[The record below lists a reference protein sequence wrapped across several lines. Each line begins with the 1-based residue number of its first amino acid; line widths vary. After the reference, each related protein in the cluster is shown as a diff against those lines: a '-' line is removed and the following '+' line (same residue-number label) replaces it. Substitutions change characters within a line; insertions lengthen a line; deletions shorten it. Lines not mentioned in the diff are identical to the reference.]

1 MEKKITYAQALNT
14 VLTNENIVLA
24 SDVREK
30 LEALLASV
38 WKKSGE
44 KKDTA
49 QQVESAEMVE
59 RIYQE
64 MEADRTYSIA
74 ELLKE
79 LPVVADFNAKHE
91 NDMSVQR
98 MANLLKTL
106 VDGGKVIKTTEKRRV
121 YYTKA
126 WAQKLRGEQNSP
138 LNKS

>member
-14 VLTNENIVLA
+14 VLSNENIVLA

-38 WKKSGE
+38 SKKSGE

-49 QQVESAEMVE
+49 QQVENAEMVE

-64 MEADRTYSIA
+64 MEANRTYSIA
-74 ELLKE
+74 ELLKV
-79 LPVVADFNAKHE
+79 LPVVAEFNAKHE
-91 NDMSVQR
+91 QDMSVQR

-106 VDGGKVIKTTEKRRV
+106 VDGGKVIKTSEKRRV

-126 WAQKLRGEQNSP
+126 
-138 LNKS
+138 

>member
-14 VLTNENIVLA
+14 VLSNENIVLA

-38 WKKSGE
+38 SKKSGE

-49 QQVESAEMVE
+49 QQVENAEMVE

-64 MEADRTYSIA
+64 IEAYRTYSIA

-126 WAQKLRGEQNSP
+126 
-138 LNKS
+138 

>member
-14 VLTNENIVLA
+14 VLSNENIVLA

-38 WKKSGE
+38 SKKSGE

-49 QQVESAEMVE
+49 QQVENAEMVE

-91 NDMSVQR
+91 QDMSVQR

-126 WAQKLRGEQNSP
+126 
-138 LNKS
+138 

>member
-1 MEKKITYAQALNT
+1 MEQKITYAQALNA

-38 WKKSGE
+38 SKKSGE

-49 QQVESAEMVE
+49 QQVENAEMVE

-106 VDGGKVIKTTEKRRV
+106 VDSGKVIKTTEKRRV

-126 WAQKLRGEQNSP
+126 
-138 LNKS
+138 

>member
-14 VLTNENIVLA
+14 VLNNENIVLA

-38 WKKSGE
+38 SKKSGE

-49 QQVESAEMVE
+49 QQVENATMVE

-64 MEADRTYSIA
+64 MEANRTYSIA

-79 LPVVADFNAKHE
+79 LPVVADYNTKHE
-91 NDMSVQR
+91 NDMSTQR

-121 YYTKA
+121 FYTKA
-126 WAQKLRGEQNSP
+126 
-138 LNKS
+138 

>member
-14 VLTNENIVLA
+14 VLNNENIVLA

-38 WKKSGE
+38 SKKSGE

-49 QQVESAEMVE
+49 QQVENAEMVE

-126 WAQKLRGEQNSP
+126 
-138 LNKS
+138 

>member
-14 VLTNENIVLA
+14 VLNNENIVLA

-38 WKKSGE
+38 SKKSGE

-49 QQVESAEMVE
+49 QQVENAAMVE

-64 MEADRTYSIA
+64 MEANRTYSIA

-79 LPVVADFNAKHE
+79 LPVVADFNANHE
-91 NDMSVQR
+91 TEMSTQR
-98 MANLLKTL
+98 LANLLKTL
-106 VDGGKVIKTTEKRRV
+106 VEDGRVIKTTEKRRV

-126 WAQKLRGEQNSP
+126 
-138 LNKS
+138 

>member
-1 MEKKITYAQALNT
+1 MKKNITYAQALNT
-14 VLTNENIVLA
+14 VLSNENIVLA
-24 SDVREK
+24 ADVREK

-38 WKKSGE
+38 SKKSGE

-49 QQVESAEMVE
+49 QQVENAEMVE

-64 MEADRTYSIA
+64 MAAGRIYSIA

-106 VDGGKVIKTTEKRRV
+106 VDGGRVIKTTEKRRV

-126 WAQKLRGEQNSP
+126 
-138 LNKS
+138 

>member
-14 VLTNENIVLA
+14 VLSNENIVLA

-38 WKKSGE
+38 SKKSGE

-49 QQVESAEMVE
+49 QQVENAEMVE

-64 MEADRTYSIA
+64 MEADRTYSMA
-74 ELLKE
+74 DLLKE

-98 MANLLKTL
+98 MANLMKTL
-106 VDGGKVIKTTEKRRV
+106 VDGGKVIKTSEKRRV

-126 WAQKLRGEQNSP
+126 
-138 LNKS
+138 

>member
-38 WKKSGE
+38 SKKSGE

-49 QQVESAEMVE
+49 QQVENAEMVE

-74 ELLKE
+74 GLLKE

-126 WAQKLRGEQNSP
+126 
-138 LNKS
+138 

>member
-14 VLTNENIVLA
+14 VLDNENIILA

-38 WKKSGE
+38 SKKSGE
-44 KKDTA
+44 KKETA
-49 QQVESAEMVE
+49 QQVENAEMVE

-64 MEADRTYSIA
+64 MERDRTYSIA

-91 NDMSVQR
+91 NDMSIQR
-98 MANLLKTL
+98 MANLLRTL
-106 VDGGKVIKTTEKRRV
+106 VENGKVIKTTEKRRV

-126 WAQKLRGEQNSP
+126 
-138 LNKS
+138 

>member
-14 VLTNENIVLA
+14 VLSNENIVLA
-24 SDVREK
+24 SEVREK

-38 WKKSGE
+38 SKKSGE

-49 QQVESAEMVE
+49 QQVENAEMVE

-64 MEADRTYSIA
+64 MAAGRTYSIA

-106 VDGGKVIKTTEKRRV
+106 VDSGKGIKTSEKRRV

-126 WAQKLRGEQNSP
+126 
-138 LNKS
+138 

>member
-14 VLTNENIVLA
+14 VLNNENIVLA

-30 LEALLASV
+30 LEALLVSV
-38 WKKSGE
+38 SKKSGE
-44 KKDTA
+44 RKETA
-49 QQVESAEMVE
+49 QQMENAEMVE

-64 MEADRTYSIA
+64 MEENRTYSIA

-91 NDMSVQR
+91 NEMSTQR
-98 MANLLKTL
+98 MANLLRTL
-106 VDGGKVIKTTEKRRV
+106 VENGKVVKTTEKRRV

-126 WAQKLRGEQNSP
+126 WAQK
-138 LNKS
+138 K

>member
-14 VLTNENIVLA
+14 VLSNENIVLA

-38 WKKSGE
+38 SKKSGE

-49 QQVESAEMVE
+49 QQVENAEMVE

-106 VDGGKVIKTTEKRRV
+106 VDSGKVIKTSEKRRV

-126 WAQKLRGEQNSP
+126 
-138 LNKS
+138 

>member
-14 VLTNENIVLA
+14 VLNNENIVLA
-24 SDVREK
+24 ADVREK

-38 WKKSGE
+38 SKKSGE

-49 QQVESAEMVE
+49 QQVENAEMVE

-64 MEADRTYSIA
+64 MAAGRTYSIA

-126 WAQKLRGEQNSP
+126 
-138 LNKS
+138 

>member
-38 WKKSGE
+38 SKKSGE

-49 QQVESAEMVE
+49 QQVENAEMVE

-64 MEADRTYSIA
+64 MAAGRTYSIA

-126 WAQKLRGEQNSP
+126 
-138 LNKS
+138 

>member
-14 VLTNENIVLA
+14 VLSNENIVLA
-24 SDVREK
+24 ADVREK

-38 WKKSGE
+38 SKKSGE

-49 QQVESAEMVE
+49 QQVENAEMVE

-126 WAQKLRGEQNSP
+126 
-138 LNKS
+138 

>member
-14 VLTNENIVLA
+14 VLSNENIVLA

-38 WKKSGE
+38 SKKSGE

-49 QQVESAEMVE
+49 QQVENAEMVE

-91 NDMSVQR
+91 QDMSVQR

-106 VDGGKVIKTTEKRRV
+106 VDSGKVIKTSEKRRV

-126 WAQKLRGEQNSP
+126 
-138 LNKS
+138 

>member
-14 VLTNENIVLA
+14 VLSNENIVLA

-30 LEALLASV
+30 LEALLVSV
-38 WKKSGE
+38 SKKSGE

-49 QQVESAEMVE
+49 QQVENAEMVE

-64 MEADRTYSIA
+64 MAAGRTYSIA

-126 WAQKLRGEQNSP
+126 
-138 LNKS
+138 

>member
-14 VLTNENIVLA
+14 VLSNENIVLA

-38 WKKSGE
+38 SKKSGE

-49 QQVESAEMVE
+49 QQVENAEMVE

-64 MEADRTYSIA
+64 MAAGRTYSIA

-91 NDMSVQR
+91 NDMSIPR

-106 VDGGKVIKTTEKRRV
+106 VDGGRVIKTTEKRRV
-121 YYTKA
+121 YYTQA
-126 WAQKLRGEQNSP
+126 
-138 LNKS
+138 

>member
-38 WKKSGE
+38 SKKSGE

-49 QQVESAEMVE
+49 QQVENAEMVE

-126 WAQKLRGEQNSP
+126 
-138 LNKS
+138 

>member
-38 WKKSGE
+38 SKKSGE

-49 QQVESAEMVE
+49 QQVENAEMVE

-64 MEADRTYSIA
+64 MAAGRTYSIA

-106 VDGGKVIKTTEKRRV
+106 VDGGRVIKTTEKRRV

-126 WAQKLRGEQNSP
+126 
-138 LNKS
+138 

>member
-14 VLTNENIVLA
+14 VLSNENIVLA

-38 WKKSGE
+38 SKKSGE

-49 QQVESAEMVE
+49 QQVENAEMVE

-98 MANLLKTL
+98 MANLLKPL
-106 VDGGKVIKTTEKRRV
+106 VDGGKVIKTTEKRHV

-126 WAQKLRGEQNSP
+126 
-138 LNKS
+138 

>member
-14 VLTNENIVLA
+14 VLSNENIVLA

-30 LEALLASV
+30 LEALLVSV
-38 WKKSGE
+38 SKKSGE

-49 QQVESAEMVE
+49 QQVENAEMVE

-91 NDMSVQR
+91 QDMSVQR

-126 WAQKLRGEQNSP
+126 
-138 LNKS
+138 

>member
-14 VLTNENIVLA
+14 VLENENIVLA

-38 WKKSGE
+38 SKKSGE

-49 QQVESAEMVE
+49 QQVENATMVE

-74 ELLKE
+74 ELIKE
-79 LPVVADFNAKHE
+79 LPVVADFNTNHE
-91 NDMSVQR
+91 NDMSTQR
-98 MANLLKTL
+98 MANLLRTL
-106 VDGGKVIKTTEKRRV
+106 VEDGRVIKTTEKRRV

-126 WAQKLRGEQNSP
+126 
-138 LNKS
+138 

>member
-14 VLTNENIVLA
+14 VLSNESIVLA
-24 SDVREK
+24 ADVREK

-38 WKKSGE
+38 SKKSGE

-49 QQVESAEMVE
+49 QQVENAEMVE

-64 MEADRTYSIA
+64 MEANRTYSIA

-126 WAQKLRGEQNSP
+126 
-138 LNKS
+138 

>member
-14 VLTNENIVLA
+14 VLSNENIVLA
-24 SDVREK
+24 ADVREK

-38 WKKSGE
+38 SKKSGE

-49 QQVESAEMVE
+49 QQVENAEMVE

-64 MEADRTYSIA
+64 MEANRTYSIA

-91 NDMSVQR
+91 QDMSVQR

-126 WAQKLRGEQNSP
+126 
-138 LNKS
+138 

>member
-14 VLTNENIVLA
+14 VLSNENIVLA
-24 SDVREK
+24 ADVREK

-38 WKKSGE
+38 SKKSGE

-49 QQVESAEMVE
+49 QQIENAEMVE

-64 MEADRTYSIA
+64 MEANRTYSIA

-106 VDGGKVIKTTEKRRV
+106 VDSGKVIKTSEKRRV

-126 WAQKLRGEQNSP
+126 
-138 LNKS
+138 

>member
-14 VLTNENIVLA
+14 VLNNENIVLA

-38 WKKSGE
+38 SKKSGE

-49 QQVESAEMVE
+49 QQVENATMVE

-64 MEADRTYSIA
+64 MEADRIYSIA
-74 ELLKE
+74 ELIKE
-79 LPVVADFNAKHE
+79 LPVVADFNTNHE
-91 NDMSVQR
+91 NDMSTQR
-98 MANLLKTL
+98 MANLLRTL
-106 VDGGKVIKTTEKRRV
+106 VEDGRVIKTTEKRRV

-126 WAQKLRGEQNSP
+126 
-138 LNKS
+138 

>member
-14 VLTNENIVLA
+14 VLSNENIVLA

-38 WKKSGE
+38 SKKSGE

-49 QQVESAEMVE
+49 QQVENAEMVE

-64 MEADRTYSIA
+64 MEANRTYSIA

-106 VDGGKVIKTTEKRRV
+106 VDGGRVIKTNEKRRV

-126 WAQKLRGEQNSP
+126 
-138 LNKS
+138 

>member
-1 MEKKITYAQALNT
+1 MEKKITYAQALHT
-14 VLTNENIVLA
+14 VLDNENIVLV

-38 WKKSGE
+38 SKKSGE
-44 KKDTA
+44 RKETA
-49 QQVESAEMVE
+49 QQVENAEMVE

-64 MEADRTYSIA
+64 MEANRTYSIA

-91 NDMSVQR
+91 NDMTTQR
-98 MANLLKTL
+98 IANLLRTL
-106 VDGGKVIKTTEKRRV
+106 VENGKVIKTTEKRRV

-126 WAQKLRGEQNSP
+126 
-138 LNKS
+138 

>member
-14 VLTNENIVLA
+14 VLSNENIVLA

-38 WKKSGE
+38 SKKSGE

-49 QQVESAEMVE
+49 QQVENAEMVE

-64 MEADRTYSIA
+64 MAAGRTYSIA

-91 NDMSVQR
+91 TDMSTQR

-106 VDGGKVIKTTEKRRV
+106 VDGGRVIKTTEKRRV

-126 WAQKLRGEQNSP
+126 
-138 LNKS
+138 

>member
-14 VLTNENIVLA
+14 VLNNTDIVLA
-24 SDVREK
+24 DDVREK

-38 WKKSGE
+38 SKKSGE

-49 QQVESAEMVE
+49 QQVENAEMVE
-59 RIYQE
+59 LIYQQ
-64 MEADRTYSIA
+64 MEFNRTYSIA

-79 LPVVADFNAKHE
+79 LPMVADYNTKHE
-91 NDMSVQR
+91 NDMSTQR

-106 VDGGKVIKTTEKRRV
+106 VDVGKVVKTTEKRRV

-126 WAQKLRGEQNSP
+126 
-138 LNKS
+138 

>member
-14 VLTNENIVLA
+14 VLNNENIVLA

-38 WKKSGE
+38 SKKSGE
-44 KKDTA
+44 RKETA
-49 QQVESAEMVE
+49 QQVENAEMVE

-64 MEADRTYSIA
+64 MEANRTYSIA

-91 NDMSVQR
+91 NEMSIQR
-98 MANLLKTL
+98 MANLLRTL
-106 VDGGKVIKTTEKRRV
+106 VENGKVIKTTEKRRV

-126 WAQKLRGEQNSP
+126 
-138 LNKS
+138 

>member
-14 VLTNENIVLA
+14 VLNNENIVLA

-38 WKKSGE
+38 SKKSSE
-44 KKDTA
+44 KKETA
-49 QQVESAEMVE
+49 QQVENAEMVE

-64 MEADRTYSIA
+64 MERDRTYSIA

-91 NDMSVQR
+91 NDMSIQR
-98 MANLLKTL
+98 MANLLRTL
-106 VDGGKVIKTTEKRRV
+106 VENGKVIKTTEKRRV

-126 WAQKLRGEQNSP
+126 
-138 LNKS
+138 

>member
-14 VLTNENIVLA
+14 VLSNENIVLA
-24 SDVREK
+24 ADVREK

-38 WKKSGE
+38 SKKSGE

-49 QQVESAEMVE
+49 QQVEKMVE

-64 MEADRTYSIA
+64 MEANRTYSIA

-91 NDMSVQR
+91 QDMSVQR

-106 VDGGKVIKTTEKRRV
+106 VDGGRVIKTTEKRRV

-126 WAQKLRGEQNSP
+126 
-138 LNKS
+138 